1 MPVLCFDFRL
11 LTILH
16 SPFMTS
22 TPVYGLILAGG
33 SGTRFW
39 PLSRDHKPKQLLN
52 LFGDQTLL
60 EKAARR
66 LEGIIPP
73 ENLIILTNAIQADEV
88 RRVLPEVPPENVI
101 AEPEKRDTAP
111 AIALG
116 VAAVARRSPEAAM
129 VIIPADQLIRDEDGF
144 RDIIRAAVEAAVRS
158 EALVTLGIRPTWA
171 CPSYGYIE
179 RGPRAT
185 IAGYQNAIPVHDV
198 ARFREKPNAELAE
211 EYLATGQYAW
221 NAGIFIWTV
230 PTVIREL
237 SENFPELADFIS
249 EIRQSRD
256 FDATMASQFP
266 RLTKIS
272 IDYALMEKANRV
284 LNIEADIG
292 WDDVGSWISI
302 GKYLDQS
309 EGANASRGDVT
320 MIECFNNVVFSAT
333 GKKIGLIGVH
343 DLVVVET
350 EDAILVA
357 DKDEVDQV
365 KKLVDQLPPEL
376 R

>member
-1 MPVLCFDFRL
+1 MAE
-11 LTILH
+11 
-16 SPFMTS
+16 
-22 TPVYGLILAGG
+22 TPVFGLILAGG

-39 PLSRDHKPKQLLN
+39 PLSRDHKPKQLLE
-52 LFGDQTLL
+52 LFDDETLL

-66 LEGIIPP
+66 LEGIIPR
-73 ENLIILTNAIQADEV
+73 ENLIVLTNEIQADAV
-88 RRVLPEVPPENVI
+88 REVLPDLPPENVI

-116 VAAVARRSPEAAM
+116 VGAVARKAPEAAM
-129 VIIPADQLIRDEDGF
+129 VIIPADQLIRDEAGF
-144 RDIIRAAVEAAVRS
+144 RRIIEAAVEAAVRS
-158 EALVTLGIRPTWA
+158 EALVTLGIKPTWA
-171 CPSYGYIE
+171 CPSYGYIQ

-185 IAGYQNAIPVHDV
+185 IAGYENPISVHEV
-198 ARFREKPNAELAE
+198 ARFREKPDVDLAE
-211 EYLATGQYAW
+211 EYLATGGYAW

-237 SENFPELADFIS
+237 SRNCPELADFIS
-249 EIRQSRD
+249 ELRKSSD
-256 FDATMASQFP
+256 FAATVAHQFP

-272 IDYALMEKANRV
+272 VDYALMEKATRV

-309 EGANASRGDVT
+309 EGSNASRGDVT
-320 MIECFNNVVFSAT
+320 MIDCFSNVVFSAT
-333 GKKIGLIGVH
+333 GKKVGLIGVH

-365 KKLVDQLPPEL
+365 KKLVEKLPPEL

>member
-1 MPVLCFDFRL
+1 MAE
-11 LTILH
+11 
-16 SPFMTS
+16 

-39 PLSRDHKPKQLLN
+39 PLSRDRKPKQLLE
-52 LFGDQTLL
+52 LFDDETLL
-60 EKAARR
+60 EKAAHR

-73 ENLIILTNAIQADEV
+73 ENLIVLTNAIQAEAV
-88 RRVLPEVPPENVI
+88 REVLPEVPAENVI

-116 VAAVARRSPEAAM
+116 IAAVARRSPEAAM
-129 VIIPADQLIRDEDGF
+129 VIIPADQLIRDEEGF
-144 RDIIRAAVEAAVRS
+144 REIIGAAVEAAVAS
-158 EALVTLGIRPTWA
+158 EALVTLGIKPTWA

-185 IAGYQNAIPVHDV
+185 LAGYRNAISVHEV
-198 ARFREKPNAELAE
+198 ARFREKPDAELAE
-211 EYLATGQYAW
+211 EYLATGNYAW

-237 SENFPELADFIS
+237 SRSCPELADFIT
-249 EIRQSRD
+249 EMRKARD
-256 FDATMASQFP
+256 FDAAMASQFP

-272 IDYALMEKANRV
+272 IDYALMEKAARV

-320 MIECFNNVVFSAT
+320 MIECFNNVVFGST

-357 DKDEVDQV
+357 DKDEVDKV
-365 KKLVDQLPPEL
+365 KKIVEKLPPEL